1 MAKTAT
7 VNVTVIP
14 VTQEQL
20 AAALTEWDRRWR
32 EEPDRFL
39 SEAEVLAQ
47 DPETYGDEAAPY
59 LLSILREQCP
69 NLFVPKE
76 PA

>member
-1 MAKTAT
+1 MTAAT
-7 VNVTVIP
+7 DKVTVLP
-14 VTQEQL
+14 LTEAQL

-39 SEAEVLAQ
+39 SEAEHLAE

-59 LLSILREQCP
+59 LVSILTEQLP
-69 NLFVPKE
+69 SLFGAKE
-76 PA
+76 SA